1 MEGLLGVAFL
11 LLLWL
16 GLFGAALLG
25 LIGAFDVLKRVPRDP
40 VLALAGL
47 FHAST
52 ELPAAPGGGAGGGTG
67 GAPQEQP
74 EAAEAHPHPK
84 YVPIFVALMVLTVVT
99 VLLSRVHVGHLGNAL
114 IAVAVALVKG
124 TLVAAFFMHLKFEAK
139 HLLWVLLIPVF
150 FGIAY
155 VLGIFP
161 DIGTLGAGH

>member
-11 LLLWL
+11 LVLWL

-40 VLALAGL
+40 VLALVGF
-47 FHAST
+47 FHSSAEASMHGT
-52 ELPAAPGGGAGGGTG
+52 PSGGSGGGGA
-67 GAPQEQP
+67 PREQP
-74 EAAEAHPHPK
+74 AAAEAHPQPK

-124 TLVAAFFMHLKFEAK
+124 TLVAAFFMHLKFETK
-139 HLLWVLLIPVF
+139 HLLWVLLIPVI

-155 VLGIFP
+155 MLGIFP
-161 DIGTLGAGH
+161 DIGTLGGGH

>member
-40 VLALAGL
+40 VLALVGF
-47 FHAST
+47 FHSST
-52 ELPAAPGGGAGGGTG
+52 EASVPGTQGGGGGAGG
-67 GAPQEQP
+67 APQEAP
-74 EAAEAHPHPK
+74 AHAEAHPHPK

-124 TLVAAFFMHLKFEAK
+124 TLVAAFFMHLKFETK
-139 HLLWVLLIPVF
+139 HLLWVLLIPVI

-155 VLGIFP
+155 MLGIFP
-161 DIGTLGAGH
+161 DIGTLGGGH

>member
-40 VLALAGL
+40 VLALAGF
-47 FHAST
+47 FHSST
-52 ELPAAPGGGAGGGTG
+52 EASAPGTPAGGGGGPG
-67 GAPQEQP
+67 GAIP
-74 EAAEAHPHPK
+74 EHPAAAHPHPK